1 MKILVI
7 KTTSLGDIVHTFPA
21 VSQIN
26 KHFPQAQIDWAVEE
40 EFSSLPLLHRAVA
53 NIRITRWR
61 KWKNQPLAFKS
72 NYAQWRQLKQ
82 KLKEQDYDVAIDAQ
96 LLLKSA
102 LVGKGIGAVF
112 HGLAKG
118 RDPFASLYYD
128 EKHTIT
134 AEKLGLDDG
143 QQHDERQQSSGIP
156 VWRDIPRNIHRDIHK
171 VPLMMKLCATSLG
184 YAADISDCDYGID
197 LSRLKSKENQ
207 ITNTSSTK
215 QKVFLCHKASQ
226 QQKELPD
233 NFWQDLIAVLSA
245 RGYQCILPG
254 HSDNERAHAHKL
266 ADGYESN
273 CDILPRLSI
282 REIAQVML
290 SCNAVISLD
299 TGLAHLATALDLRT
313 IAIYLVSDP
322 LIFGC
327 YGNNA
332 INLTVANNPKL
343 KKYSPSQNELF
354 SSASSMLR
362 CEAHPQV
369 TADVVMQHIK

>member
-40 EFSSLPLLHRAVA
+40 EFSSLPLLHHAVA

-61 KWKNQPLAFKS
+61 KWKKQPLAFKS

-82 KLKEQDYDVAIDAQ
+82 QLKEQNYDVAIDAQ
-96 LLLKSA
+96 SLLKSA
-102 LVGKGIGAVF
+102 LVGKGIGAVL
-112 HGLAKG
+112 HGFAKG
-118 RDPFASLYYD
+118 RDPLASLYYD
-128 EKHTIT
+128 KKHTII
-134 AEKLGLDDG
+134 ADELGLHEG
-143 QQHDERQQSSGIP
+143 
-156 VWRDIPRNIHRDIHK
+156 HK

-197 LSRLKSKENQ
+197 LSRLKNGKNQ
-207 ITNTSSTK
+207 IANTSSTK

-233 NFWQDLIAVLSA
+233 DFWQDLIAVLSA
-245 RGYQCILPG
+245 SGYQCILPG
-254 HSDNERAHAHKL
+254 HSDNERAHAHLL
-266 ADGYESN
+266 AEGYESN

-290 SCNAVISLD
+290 NCNAVISLD
-299 TGLAHLATALDLRT
+299 TGLAHLATALGLQHNR
-313 IAIYLVSDP
+313 YLLS
-322 LIFGC
+322 
-327 YGNNA
+327 
-332 INLTVANNPKL
+332 K
-343 KKYSPSQNELF
+343 
-354 SSASSMLR
+354 
-362 CEAHPQV
+362 
-369 TADVVMQHIK
+369 

>member
-21 VSQIN
+21 VSQIH

-40 EFSSLPLLHRAVA
+40 EFSSLPLLHHAVT
-53 NIRITRWR
+53 NIRITKWR
-61 KWKNQPLAFKS
+61 KWKREPFAVKR

-82 KLKEQDYDVAIDAQ
+82 QLKEQDYDVAIDAQ
-96 LLLKSA
+96 SLLKSA

-112 HGLAKG
+112 HGFAKG

-134 AEKLGLDDG
+134 ADELSLYNG
-143 QQHDERQQSSGIP
+143 QQGHDGRQ
-156 VWRDIPRNIHRDIHK
+156 HK
-171 VPLMMKLCATSLG
+171 VPLMMKLCAASLG

-207 ITNTSSTK
+207 ITSVSSTK

-226 QQKELPD
+226 KQKELPD
-233 NFWQDLIAVLSA
+233 DFWQDLIAVLSTS
-245 RGYQCILPG
+245 GYQCILPG

-266 ADGYESN
+266 AEGYESN

-290 SCNAVISLD
+290 NCNAVISLD
-299 TGLAHLATALDLRT
+299 TGLAHLATALGLRT

-343 KKYSPSQNELF
+343 KRHSPPQNKLF

-369 TADVVMQHIK
+369 TADVVIQHIK

>member
-40 EFSSLPLLHRAVA
+40 EFSSLPLLHHAVT

-61 KWKNQPLAFKS
+61 KWKREPFDVKR
-72 NYAQWRQLKQ
+72 NYAQWRRLKQ
-82 KLKEQDYDVAIDAQ
+82 QLKEQNYDVAIDAQ
-96 LLLKSA
+96 SLLKSA
-102 LVGKGIGAVF
+102 LVGKGIGAVL

-128 EKHTIT
+128 KRHTL
-134 AEKLGLDDG
+134 AVDELWL
-143 QQHDERQQSSGIP
+143 QQQQNYGMLTKGDVP
-156 VWRDIPRNIHRDIHK
+156 LNMYQDMHK
-171 VPLMMKLCATSLG
+171 VQLMMKLCAASLG
-184 YAADISDCDYGID
+184 YKANINDCDYGID
-197 LSRLKSKENQ
+197 LSRLKNEENQ
-207 ITNTSSTK
+207 IANIPSTK
-215 QKVFLCHKASQ
+215 QKVFLCHKTSKQ
-226 QQKELPD
+226 RKELPVD
-233 NFWQDLIAVLSA
+233 FWRGLIEVLAAS
-245 RGYQCILPG
+245 GYQCILPG
-254 HSDNERAHAHKL
+254 HSDSERAHAHLL
-266 ADGYESN
+266 AEGYESC

-290 SCNAVISLD
+290 NCNAVISLD
-299 TGLAHLATALDLRT
+299 TGLGHLATALGLRT

-343 KKYSPSQNELF
+343 KRYLTSKPKLF
-354 SSASSMLR
+354 SYISSMLK